1 LYVLDAA
8 SGKPLWNSDRTIAS
22 MARARIA
29 AGAGQVYLVTDDNH
43 LYAFGIPMEH

>member
-1 LYVLDAA
+1 MLDAA
-8 SGKPLWNSDRTIAS
+8 HGKPLWNSGSTITS
-22 MARARIA
+22 KARARIA